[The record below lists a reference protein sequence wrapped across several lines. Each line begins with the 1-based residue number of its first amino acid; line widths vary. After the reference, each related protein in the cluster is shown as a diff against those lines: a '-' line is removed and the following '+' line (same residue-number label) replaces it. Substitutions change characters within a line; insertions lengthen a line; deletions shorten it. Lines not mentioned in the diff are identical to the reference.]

1 VDYCPVLE
9 QIFKFTCNN
18 HGWRSALLP
27 WVSERCDAIK
37 RVIINYKK
45 LSKANVTLTKAR
57 SRLAD
62 LQKYWE
68 KVQSL
73 HARINRATA
82 EDRKKLPY
90 FLQDEFLAA
99 EDAYN
104 EAADYLQE
112 AISSFVKPEGPVCD
126 PSTDSTF
133 CDLAGM
139 LDVVTDN
146 SLNKGSSFVNNVSVQ
161 NCDPST
167 DSTFCDFAGTP
178 DTVTDNA
185 RNKSRSFVNNVSVP
199 KCVYCTGLHSL
210 ENCEKF
216 LLLSVEQRSTLA
228 REM

>member
-1 VDYCPVLE
+1 
-9 QIFKFTCNN
+9 
-18 HGWRSALLP
+18 
-27 WVSERCDAIK
+27 
-37 RVIINYKK
+37 
-45 LSKANVTLTKAR
+45 
-57 SRLAD
+57 
-62 LQKYWE
+62 
-68 KVQSL
+68 
-73 HARINRATA
+73 
-82 EDRKKLPY
+82 
-90 FLQDEFLAA
+90 
-99 EDAYN
+99 
-104 EAADYLQE
+104 
-112 AISSFVKPEGPVCD
+112 
-126 PSTDSTF
+126 
-133 CDLAGM
+133 M